1 MTPSRSGLGRGLA
14 ALIPSETSTVLQVD
28 VDFIA
33 PNPDQPRKRFEQQG
47 LDELARSI
55 AEHGVLQPLI
65 VTRQPAGAGPATYA
79 LVAGERRW
87 QAARLAGLAKVPV
100 IVREVEEIERLE
112 LALVENL
119 QRTDLSAL
127 EEGEAF
133 QRLVNEF
140 GLTQE
145 EIGRRV
151 GRGRVAVANAIRL
164 LGLSPALRASLAAGE
179 ITAGHARALLGAS
192 EERDRLKLLDLIRTR
207 GLNVRQTEE
216 AVRNVG
222 VEQPRAHV
230 RPTGTGDADRA
241 ALEERLRA
249 ALATE
254 VELHPA
260 RRGGRIVIRY
270 YGDDDLEE
278 ILSLLLG
285 GRARPEGPAR

>member
-1 MTPSRSGLGRGLA
+1 MSPSKGGLGRGLA
-14 ALIPSETSTVLQVD
+14 ALIPSDTSIVEQVD

-119 QRTDLSAL
+119 QRADLSPL
-127 EEGEAF
+127 EEGDAY
-133 QRLVNEF
+133 QRLVTEF

-164 LGLSPALRASLAAGE
+164 LGLSPVLKASLASGE

-192 EERDRLKLLDLIRTR
+192 EERERLKLLDLIRTR
-207 GLNVRQTEE
+207 GLNVRQTEK

-222 VEQPRAHV
+222 VDQPSVASRHGGAH
-230 RPTGTGDADRA
+230 DSDRA

-249 ALATE
+249 ALATD
-254 VELHPA
+254 VELRPA
-260 RRGGRIVIRY
+260 RRGGQIVIRY

-278 ILSLLLG
+278 ILSLLLR
-285 GRARPEGPAR
+285 GRGAAPGPSL